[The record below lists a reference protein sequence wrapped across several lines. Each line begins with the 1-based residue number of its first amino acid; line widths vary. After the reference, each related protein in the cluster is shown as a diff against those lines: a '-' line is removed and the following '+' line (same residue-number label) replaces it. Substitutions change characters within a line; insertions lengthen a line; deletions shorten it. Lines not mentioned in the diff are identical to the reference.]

1 MAITP
6 TLGEKIRELR
16 REKRYSLKEVADITG
31 IDYTYLSKVENDR
44 HIPSIDSVAR
54 LADVLGGSL
63 SEFLEL
69 SKQLPADILRKVVGE
84 QTREYTA
91 RLARST
97 GAQATEE
104 EISEEMVG
112 NLPPQIVTAMTMF
125 FGLSE
130 SNIGELAKVTH
141 ALSRL
146 DEGKREKVIQSIAS
160 LVEGLTE

>member
-1 MAITP
+1 MAVTT
-6 TLGEKIRELR
+6 TLGGKIRELR

-44 HIPSIDSVAR
+44 HIPSINSVAR

-63 SEFLEL
+63 SEFLDL
-69 SKQLPADILRKVVGE
+69 SKQLPEHILRQVVSE

-112 NLPPQIVTAMTMF
+112 NLPPQIVSAMASF

-130 SNIGELAKVTH
+130 NNVGELAKVTQV
-141 ALSRL
+141 LSKL